1 MSDFSH
7 LIVAAGDIVQQ
18 QLFTLPGFNPDKYA
32 HAEIVEDVLAD
43 ERIAD
48 VALNLHDYIDTIG
61 HGAWLA
67 LCARHKNPDAPT
79 TDRVSLSVV
88 TGGRV
93 GVDVKMSFTGSSQP
107 HLRAVA

>member
-7 LIVAAGDIVQQ
+7 LVVAAGDIIQQ
-18 QLFTLPGFNPDKYA
+18 QLFDLPDFNPDKYA
-32 HAEIVEDVLAD
+32 HADLVEDVLAD

-48 VALNLHDYIDTIG
+48 VALNLHDYIETIG
-61 HGAWLA
+61 YGAWLA
-67 LCARHKNPDAPT
+67 LCARHKNPDT
-79 TDRVSLSVV
+79 STGDRVSLSVI

-93 GVDVKMSFTGSSQP
+93 GVDVKMSFTGSPQP